1 MLLSNLKEKVGDFL
15 DFGAF
20 SQYLNFN
27 WLWFFIE
34 SLNVLWIVVL
44 VDRKLEKIRIWIKK
58 GCHFWISGPRAST
71 SRHPDLQRPQHGQ
84 PHPQESLPHLIPP
97 GIPPPTLVL
106 PLPFFIPIPT
116 PIPLLIPV
124 PSDKYYAACAGG
136 TLENLKKELS
146 PNGGLPGGLAGG
158 LPGGGFLS
166 QNPHPQSRP
175 QSRPPSANNVMLLN
189 DIQNEIMSDC
199 SSNNENS
206 SSDQIILD
214 EQRRRRRRALIIDK
228 PSHNA
233 ER

>member
-1 MLLSNLKEKVGDFL
+1 M
-15 DFGAF
+15 
-20 SQYLNFN
+20 
-27 WLWFFIE
+27 W
-34 SLNVLWIVVL
+34 WI
-44 VDRKLEKIRIWIKK
+44 
-58 GCHFWISGPRAST
+58 
-71 SRHPDLQRPQHGQ
+71 
-84 PHPQESLPHLIPP
+84 
-97 GIPPPTLVL
+97 
-106 PLPFFIPIPT
+106 
-116 PIPLLIPV
+116 LIPV

>member
-1 MLLSNLKEKVGDFL
+1 M
-15 DFGAF
+15 
-20 SQYLNFN
+20 
-27 WLWFFIE
+27 
-34 SLNVLWIVVL
+34 
-44 VDRKLEKIRIWIKK
+44 
-58 GCHFWISGPRAST
+58 
-71 SRHPDLQRPQHGQ
+71 
-84 PHPQESLPHLIPP
+84 
-97 GIPPPTLVL
+97 IPPPTLVL

-124 PSDKYYAACAGG
+124 SSDKYYAACAGG
-136 TLENLKKELS
+136 SLENLKKELS

-158 LPGGGFLS
+158 LPGGGILS
-166 QNPHPQSRP
+166 QNPKPLSRP
-175 QSRPPSANNVMLLN
+175 QSRSPSANNVMLLN

-206 SSDQIILD
+206 SSDQLILD

>member
-1 MLLSNLKEKVGDFL
+1 M
-15 DFGAF
+15 
-20 SQYLNFN
+20 
-27 WLWFFIE
+27 
-34 SLNVLWIVVL
+34 
-44 VDRKLEKIRIWIKK
+44 DRKLEKNPDSIKK
-58 GCHFWISGPRAST
+58 GSYFLISGPRAST
-71 SRHPDLQRPQHGQ
+71 SRHPDLPRPPHGQ
-84 PHPQESLPHLIPP
+84 PKPQQPLTHLIPP
-97 GIPPPTLVL
+97 VIPPPTLVL

-124 PSDKYYAACAGG
+124 PSDKYYAACSGG
-136 TLENLKKELS
+136 SLENLKKEFS

-158 LPGGGFLS
+158 LPGGGILS
-166 QNPHPQSRP
+166 QNPNPQSRP
-175 QSRPPSANNVMLLN
+175 QSRSPSANNVMLLN

-233 ER
+233 DR

>member
-1 MLLSNLKEKVGDFL
+1 M
-15 DFGAF
+15 
-20 SQYLNFN
+20 
-27 WLWFFIE
+27 
-34 SLNVLWIVVL
+34 
-44 VDRKLEKIRIWIKK
+44 
-58 GCHFWISGPRAST
+58 ISGPRAST
-71 SRHPDLQRPQHGQ
+71 SRHPDLPRPPHGQ
-84 PHPQESLPHLIPP
+84 PKPQQPLTHLIPP
-97 GIPPPTLVL
+97 VIPPPTLVL

-124 PSDKYYAACAGG
+124 PSDKYYTACAGG
-136 TLENLKKELS
+136 SLENLKKELS

-158 LPGGGFLS
+158 LPGGGILS
-166 QNPHPQSRP
+166 QNPNTQSRPQSRP
-175 QSRPPSANNVMLLN
+175 QSRSPSANNVMLLN
-189 DIQNEIMSDC
+189 DIQNENMSDC